1 MSNTFLRSTIE
12 DLSVEL
18 WCEIFEFFDA
28 SELYHT
34 FDNINSKI
42 TSILSEIPPLYFNI
56 ITIRDYNFTS
66 NVILPKVINRTNI
79 KSIKFD
85 QEFQIEE
92 FFTRWSFNTFNQLHC
107 LSLFYLGEMGCDCS
121 CILLEQLSHLTS
133 LDFLHIRVGCIPNHD
148 RSLRRLFQLLF
159 IENDAFPTLKQLVF
173 KCNQDRILHLQI
185 PPTTTMKRTKL
196 ELLTLPCLNLKD
208 FVQLLS
214 CIPYIRSIKVNRL
227 YSDLDIT
234 IAIPILLSNFIL
246 QHCVYLDLTFDYHT
260 TFDDVKLL
268 LQIFP
273 KLNRIKLL
281 CDYILSNGDQWEILL
296 TENCSHL
303 RDFQINFHLQYHFFD
318 RPASTEIENSF
329 STIFWLNRDVEI
341 KHDHNHNQ
349 QLLTSVVRF
358 KKYE

>member
-42 TSILSEIPPLYFNI
+42 TSILSEITPLYFNI

-66 NVILPKVINRTNI
+66 NVILPKVINRASI

-85 QEFQIEE
+85 REFQIEE
-92 FFTRWSFNTFNQLHC
+92 FFTRWSFNTFNQLHY

-121 CILLEQLSHLTS
+121 YMLLEQLSHLTS
-133 LDFLHIRVGCIPNHD
+133 FDSLHIRVGYIYDHD
-148 RSLRRLFQLLF
+148 RSLKRLFQLLF

-173 KCNQDRILHLQI
+173 KCNKDWFPHLQI
-185 PPTTTMKRTKL
+185 PTTTMKRTKL
-196 ELLTLPCLNLKD
+196 ELLTLPYLNLTN
-208 FVQLLS
+208 FLQMLS
-214 CIPYIRSIKVNRL
+214 CIPYIRSIKVNGL
-227 YSDLDIT
+227 YSTLDRI
-234 IAIPILLSNFIL
+234 IPIPILSSNFIL
-246 QHCVYLDLTFDYHT
+246 QHCVYLDLSFDCRI
-260 TFDDVKLL
+260 TFDDIKLL
-268 LQIFP
+268 LKIFP
-273 KLNRIKLL
+273 KLNRMKLL
-281 CDYILSNGDQWEILL
+281 CDYILSNADQWETLL

-303 RDFQINFHLQYHFFD
+303 RDFQINFHFQWRYLD
-318 RPASTEIENSF
+318 RPTSTEIQNSF
-329 STIFWLNRDVEI
+329 STIFWLNRNVEI

-349 QLLTSVVRF
+349 QLLSSIVRF